1 VADWPETVPE
11 SEGVQRVHI
20 LVCKGDNCSKKG
32 NVDRVR
38 VFLKQAAREFPAKK
52 IHLAFVS
59 CLGMC
64 GTGPNVLVAGGGEVF
79 HRCDG
84 PSTDAVMEAVRR
96 RLDEGDGV

>member
-1 VADWPETVPE
+1 MEQEQAVPE
-11 SEGVQRVHI
+11 KEKVEKVYL

-38 VFLKQAAREFPAKK
+38 VYLKQAAREFPAKK
-52 IHLAFVS
+52 IQLSFVS

-64 GTGPNVLVAGGGEVF
+64 GTGPNVLVTHGGEVF

-84 PSTDAVMEAVRR
+84 SSTDEIMEGVRGHFASE
-96 RLDEGDGV
+96 LDR